1 MRGDLKDRIGRR
13 VHDPLPGRDVL
24 VAVALQHVGSAR
36 HDIADDAPSGR
47 ARELAD
53 HFLRKSVRIGGKRN
67 IDVNAGNLPMASGAI
82 LPRRRGT
89 HAAPRTR
96 GVAATS
102 HALERFD
109 VAEAQAFQPRQI
121 QTAAGAGDVAKGVA
135 ASIAIVG
142 GIRRCADSHSIQNYD
157 CGAFQLLAPV

>member
-13 VHDPLPGRDVL
+13 VHDPLAGRDVL

-67 IDVNAGNLPMASGAI
+67 IDVDAGNLPMPSGAI

-89 HAAPRTR
+89 HAAPRAR
-96 GVAATS
+96 RVAAAF
-102 HALERFD
+102 HAVEWFD
-109 VAEAQAFQPRQI
+109 VAEPESLQSGKLQPPASASQI
-121 QTAAGAGDVAKGVA
+121 A
-135 ASIAIVG
+135 
-142 GIRRCADSHSIQNYD
+142 
-157 CGAFQLLAPV
+157 